1 MPCGNISVSAADMF
15 ESLVEKAIRK
25 AGRSWAFRTPE
36 EPVTSHRSH
45 AAPSQKWICSK
56 GVFLVP
62 SCCCHNNVLFSKSYF
77 SWAYAVAGLS
87 YAHTD
92 KARRSP
98 VFYPGTSTTLQC
110 YVVALCKAAFMTA
123 CTAAPLVP
131 RFLVVA
137 NTVAL
142 VRLRIYLFLR
152 PSSSHV

>member
-1 MPCGNISVSAADMF
+1 MATYPLA
-15 ESLVEKAIRK
+15 R
-25 AGRSWAFRTPE
+25 P
-36 EPVTSHRSH
+36 
-45 AAPSQKWICSK
+45 ICSSRSLK
-56 GVFLVP
+56 KQSERWDVVGHFARLGSLSQAIVRMQRPARNGSVQKVYFWCPLVAVIIVFF
-62 SCCCHNNVLFSKSYF
+62 FSKSYF